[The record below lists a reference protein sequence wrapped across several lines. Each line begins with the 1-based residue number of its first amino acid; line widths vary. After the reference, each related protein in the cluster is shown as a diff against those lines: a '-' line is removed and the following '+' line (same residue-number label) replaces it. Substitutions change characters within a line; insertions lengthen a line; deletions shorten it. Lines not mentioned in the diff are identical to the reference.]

1 MITDK
6 TQVQQVLQRL
16 EAGEIVVPA
25 APVVLCKLRTAVSSP
40 SVNVAQMATLVAQD
54 QRLASEVLRLAN
66 TAQYA
71 RGGRISDLPAAVSRI
86 GFRQIHQIVE
96 TVLLRSAFDVNR
108 PFTLDCLNNI
118 WRRSV
123 ATALASRALA
133 AALPPTSR
141 VDPNLA
147 YLSGLFCDVGA
158 SFLLSLLDA
167 DEEAL
172 FCEEAVIQQT
182 LGLHHQA
189 AGKRILEVWD
199 MEPVVQMAAASHH
212 HDPKQLTGPGLYKA
226 IVGVGSAVADLL
238 QLPPDVTAAKPMH
251 ETELRALMLA
261 LRVASSQLPKFA
273 EAIKP
278 EYDAITCVN

>member
-1 MITDK
+1 MTDK
-6 TQVQQVLQRL
+6 AQVQQVVGRL
-16 EAGEIVVPA
+16 EAGEIVLPA
-25 APVVLCKLRTAVSSP
+25 APVVLCKLRTAVQSST
-40 SVNVAQMATLVAQD
+40 VNVAQMATLVAQD

-96 TVLLRSAFDVNR
+96 TVLLRSAFEVNR
-108 PFTLDCLNNI
+108 PFTLECLNHI

-123 ATALASRALA
+123 ATALACRVLA
-133 AALPPTSR
+133 AGLPPTSR

-158 SFLLSLLDA
+158 SFLLSLLDGGDADPA
-167 DEEAL
+167 DETM
-172 FCEEAVIQQT
+172 VQQT

-199 MEPVVQMAAASHH
+199 MEPVVQMAAGSHH

-226 IVGVGSAVADLL
+226 LVGVGSAVADLL
-238 QLPPDVTAAKPMH
+238 ELPPDLTAVKPMH

-261 LRVASSQLPKFA
+261 LKVASSQLPKYA
-273 EAIKP
+273 EAIRP
-278 EYDAITCVN
+278 EFEAITAVN